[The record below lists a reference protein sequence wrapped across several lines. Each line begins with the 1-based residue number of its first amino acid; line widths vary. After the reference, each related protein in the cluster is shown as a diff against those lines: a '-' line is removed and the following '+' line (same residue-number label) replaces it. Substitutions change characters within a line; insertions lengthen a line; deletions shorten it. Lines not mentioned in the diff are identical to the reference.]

1 MAKIVIIMGSKKDL
15 EHAKGVE
22 NVCKEFKIPCEKRIA
37 SSHKTPEKVL
47 NILKKYENETVVY
60 ITIAGRSN
68 ALSGIID
75 GNTSK
80 PVIASP
86 PYSAKFGGADIFS
99 NLRMPSGVAPM
110 VVLGPEQSALAAIK
124 ILALHDGEIQQKVT
138 AYQKKYKEKIEHDD
152 REVRGG

>member
-1 MAKIVIIMGSKKDL
+1 MAKIVIIMGSKRDL
-15 EHAKGVE
+15 DYAKSVE
-22 NVCKEFKIPCEKRIA
+22 KVCKEFEIQCEMRIA

-47 NILKKYENETVVY
+47 NIIKEYKDETVVY

-86 PYSAKFGGADIFS
+86 PYSEKFGGADIFS
-99 NLRMPSGVAPM
+99 TLRMPSGVAPM
-110 VVLGPEQSALAAIK
+110 VVLGGEQSALAAIK
-124 ILALHDGEIQQKVT
+124 ILALHDEKIQYKLT
-138 AYQKKYKEKIEHDD
+138 EYQKKFKEKIEHDD

>member
-1 MAKIVIIMGSKKDL
+1 MAKIVIIMGSKRDL
-15 EHAKGVE
+15 DYAKSVE
-22 NVCKEFKIPCEKRIA
+22 KVCKEFEIQCEMRIA

-47 NILKKYENETVVY
+47 NIIKEYKDETVVY

-86 PYSAKFGGADIFS
+86 PYSEKFGGADIFS
-99 NLRMPSGVAPM
+99 TLRMPSGVAPM
-110 VVLGPEQSALAAIK
+110 VVLGGEQSALAAIK
-124 ILALHDGEIQQKVT
+124 ILALHDEKIQHKLT
-138 AYQKKYKEKIEHDD
+138 EYQKKFKEKIERDD